1 MIESSVPFS
10 FAQGDTGEL
19 GEVVLAGLTS
29 SFNYAG
35 ENESPDEAGEE
46 RRIETLLLAFLCV
59 S

>member
-1 MIESSVPFS
+1 MPFS

-29 SFNYAG
+29 NFNYAG

-46 RRIETLLLAFLCV
+46 RGIETLLLAFLCV